1 MANLI
6 EGLLS
11 EMNRV
16 RELIKEYESLP
27 DNAGFFGSTMMK
39 DVIKRAEKNIASGD
53 VIEELKSFEELK
65 GCTG

>member
-27 DNAGFFGSTMMK
+27 DNAGWFGSSMMK
-39 DVIKRAEKNIASGD
+39 VAIKNAEDAMAKGD
-53 VIEELKSFEELK
+53 VVAELKAYQELK
-65 GCTG
+65 DCTG

>member
-6 EGLLS
+6 EGLLE

-27 DNAGFFGSTMMK
+27 DNAGWFGSNMMK
-39 DVIKRAEKNIASGD
+39 AAIKQAEDAMAKGD
-53 VIEELKSFEELK
+53 VVAELKAYQELK
-65 GCTG
+65 DCTG